1 MKKFLLSLAVVLGM
15 GAVAQAADVT
25 LPGTDK
31 KWNAY
36 TWTKAGDDYTGTVE
50 GYTLTL
56 AKGTSTSALSA
67 PDQYSIRVHAGA
79 NLTVTAPAGTT
90 FKQVVV
96 KGAADSKATN
106 ATATGWTVS
115 CSGKAGA
122 TFVATFTSET
132 PQSSITFDGAGKQLR
147 VGSITL
153 GDGSGTVD
161 PTPDPDP
168 TPSVTEYDSFA
179 KLAAAGSGAEGKVNG
194 PVYFIYANATGTDV
208 QVKDSKGGYM
218 LVYRPASVPAGLVN
232 GDAFAYVQGKYSPYK
247 NLPEVASATFGEVT
261 KGGAAVAPEEPGLDE
276 ISAAM
281 ANTYVKLSGVSIS
294 GLSGKSFTI
303 TDADGNTVKGYNT
316 FNLAA
321 IPEGENQ
328 TIIGFVRVF
337 KTDVQIAPVTIEG
350 GVVVPVV
357 ETPVFSVAAGAVEKG
372 TEVTISCA
380 TEGATIHYT
389 TDGSFVS
396 ATSPV
401 YSEPIV
407 INEAMTIKAI
417 AVKEGMT
424 DSKLAQAAYT
434 IKADTPVEPIS
445 GTTATFDFTKPGELN
460 PVVSVPQNPSNG
472 NGVNVDGVE
481 FTNNGITFKSV
492 KTQSSKDLARVHY
505 NKGWHLRS
513 YSGNTMTISATNGYK
528 LTSIVFEANAPKY
541 ATALSESTYSA
552 GSYSNGTV
560 NFAEVKNDVETVTIT
575 PNATVGINNIT
586 VSFAV
591 KAPVLELPA
600 GATEPMPLDNYTNAE
615 TNNYFVVKVSWPE
628 GLTLHYK
635 TNCRGTQLDGVT
647 LPYSEKQKALDFA
660 AGNNADKTLTDPL
673 TGDLTGTATVSRSA
687 GTNAATFGFASQ
699 GTFECY
705 VVDAAGNQSDT
716 KKLQFT
722 GTSTGV
728 EDIIAN
734 GADDSEA
741 VYYNL
746 QGVRVANP
754 AAGNLYIKVQGDK
767 ATKVLVK

>member
-1 MKKFLLSLAVVLGM
+1 MKKFLLSLAVVLGLST
-15 GAVAQAADVT
+15 VAQAADVT
-25 LPGTDK
+25 LPGADK

-36 TWTKAGDDYTGTVE
+36 TWDKAGDGYTATVE

-67 PDQYSIRVHAGA
+67 PDQYSIRVYAGA
-79 NLTVTAPAGTT
+79 NLTVTAPSGTT

-96 KGAADSKATN
+96 KGAANSKAIN

-115 CSGKAGA
+115 CSGAAGA

-153 GDGSGTVD
+153 SSEAGGTVDPD
-161 PTPDPDP
+161 PTPDPTPD
-168 TPSVTEYDSFA
+168 PSVTEYDSFA

-232 GDAFAYVQGKYSPYK
+232 GDAFAYVQGKYSPYN
-247 NLPEVASATFGEVT
+247 NLPEVASATFGDVT
-261 KGGAAVAPEEPGLDE
+261 KGGAPIAPEEPGLDE

-337 KTDVQIAPVTIEG
+337 KTDVQIAPVTIDG

-401 YSEPIV
+401 YSAPIV

-434 IKADTPVEPIS
+434 IKTETPVGPTT
-445 GTTATFDFTKPGELN
+445 GTTATFTFSDPSTLSPAYTLDQAVDDGKTGNKKIDVNDVTFVANGAKIVDSGTGTSARLYYQTSSTAWSYRIYKN
-460 PVVSVPQNPSNG
+460 SV
-472 NGVNVDGVE
+472 
-481 FTNNGITFKSV
+481 
-492 KTQSSKDLARVHY
+492 L
-505 NKGWHLRS
+505 
-513 YSGNTMTISATNGYK
+513 TMTAPEGYK
-528 LTSIVFEANAPKY
+528 FVSIVFDPQTTAY
-541 ATALSESTYSA
+541 AGKLAQ
-552 GSYSNGTV
+552 
-560 NFAEVKNDVETVTIT
+560 
-575 PNATVGINNIT
+575 AT
-586 VSFAV
+586 F
-591 KAPVLELPA
+591 
-600 GATEPMPLDNYTNAE
+600 
-615 TNNYFVVKVSWPE
+615 
-628 GLTLHYK
+628 
-635 TNCRGTQLDGVT
+635 
-647 LPYSEKQKALDFA
+647 
-660 AGNNADKTLTDPL
+660 
-673 TGDLTGTATVSRSA
+673 SA
-687 GTNAATFGFASQ
+687 GTYDADSKTLNIGDGVVTEVTLTPGATLGFN
-699 GTFECY
+699 TITYNFTK
-705 VVDAAGNQSDT
+705 SD
-716 KKLQFT
+716 
-722 GTSTGV
+722 GV
-728 EDIIAN
+728 NDIITED
-734 GADDSEA
+734 ADAPA
-741 VYYNL
+741 VYYNM

-754 AAGNLYIKVQGDK
+754 AAGNLYIKVQGSK

>member
-1 MKKFLLSLAVVLGM
+1 MKKILLSLAVVLGM

-25 LPGTDK
+25 LPGADK

-36 TWTKAGDDYTGTVE
+36 TWTQAGDDYTGTVE

-56 AKGTSTSALSA
+56 AKGTSSNALVA
-67 PDQYSIRVHAGA
+67 PDQYSIRVYAGA

-96 KGAADSKATN
+96 KGDAKSKATN
-106 ATATGWTVS
+106 ATADGWTVS
-115 CSGKAGA
+115 CSGDAGA

-153 GDGSGTVD
+153 SSEAGGTVDPD
-161 PTPDPDP
+161 PTPDPTPD
-168 TPSVTEYDSFA
+168 PSVTEYDSFA

-232 GDAFAYVQGKYSPYK
+232 GDAFAYVKGKYSPYN
-247 NLPEVASATFGEVT
+247 NLPEVASATFGDVT
-261 KGGAAVAPEEPGLDE
+261 KGGAPIAPEEPGLDE

-294 GLSGKSFTI
+294 SLSGKNFTI

-316 FNLAA
+316 FNLEA

-328 TIIGFVRVF
+328 TIVGFVRVF
-337 KTDVQIAPVTIEG
+337 KTDVQIAPVTIDG

-434 IKADTPVEPIS
+434 IKTETPVGPTT
-445 GTTATFDFTKPGELN
+445 GTTATFTFSD
-460 PVVSVPQNPSNG
+460 PSTLTPAYTLDQAVDDGTTG
-472 NGVNVDGVE
+472 NKKIDVLGVE
-481 FTNNGITFKSV
+481 FVANGAKIATTGTGNAPRLYYQT
-492 KTQSSKDLARVHY
+492 TQEAWTYRVY
-505 NKGWHLRS
+505 KNTVM
-513 YSGNTMTISATNGYK
+513 TMTAPEGYK
-528 LTSIVFEANAPKY
+528 FVSIVFDPQTTTYAN
-541 ATALSESTYSA
+541 
-552 GSYSNGTV
+552 
-560 NFAEVKNDVETVTIT
+560 
-575 PNATVGINNIT
+575 
-586 VSFAV
+586 
-591 KAPVLELPA
+591 
-600 GATEPMPLDNYTNAE
+600 
-615 TNNYFVVKVSWPE
+615 
-628 GLTLHYK
+628 
-635 TNCRGTQLDGVT
+635 QL
-647 LPYSEKQKALDFA
+647 A
-660 AGNNADKTLTDPL
+660 AAN
-673 TGDLTGTATVSRSA
+673 VFSA
-687 GTNAATFGFASQ
+687 GTYDSANKTLNFAGDAAVSEVTFTPAATTGFNSI
-699 GTFECY
+699 TYNFSKT
-705 VVDAAGNQSDT
+705 DAVN
-716 KKLQFT
+716 
-722 GTSTGV
+722 
-728 EDIIAN
+728 DIIAED
-734 GADDSEA
+734 ADAPA
-741 VYYNL
+741 VYYNM
-746 QGVRVANP
+746 QGVRVATP
-754 AAGNLYIKVQGDK
+754 AAGNLYIKVQGSK

>member
-1 MKKFLLSLAVVLGM
+1 MKKILLSLAVVLGM

-25 LPGTDK
+25 LPGADK

-36 TWTKAGDDYTGTVE
+36 TWTQAGDAFNATVE

-56 AKGTSTSALSA
+56 AKGTSSSALVA

-96 KGAADSKATN
+96 KGAANSKATN

-115 CSGKAGA
+115 CSGAAGA

-161 PTPDPDP
+161 PTPDPTPD
-168 TPSVTEYDSFA
+168 PSVTEYDSFA

-232 GDAFAYVQGKYSPYK
+232 GDAFAYVQGKYSPYN
-247 NLPEVASATFGEVT
+247 NLPEVASATFGDVT
-261 KGGAAVAPEEPGLDE
+261 KGGAPIAPEEPGLDE

-294 GLSGKSFTI
+294 GLSGKNFTI

-316 FNLAA
+316 FNLDA

-337 KTDVQIAPVTIEG
+337 KTDVQIAPVTIES

-434 IKADTPVEPIS
+434 IKTETPVGPTT
-445 GTTATFDFTKPGELN
+445 GTTATFTFSD
-460 PVVSVPQNPSNG
+460 PSTLTPAYTLDQAVDDGTTG
-472 NGVNVDGVE
+472 NKKIDVLGVE
-481 FTNNGITFKSV
+481 FVANGAKIATTGTGNAPRLYYQT
-492 KTQSSKDLARVHY
+492 TQEAWTYRVY
-505 NKGWHLRS
+505 KNTVM
-513 YSGNTMTISATNGYK
+513 TMTAPEGYK
-528 LTSIVFEANAPKY
+528 FVSIVFDPQTTTYAN
-541 ATALSESTYSA
+541 
-552 GSYSNGTV
+552 
-560 NFAEVKNDVETVTIT
+560 
-575 PNATVGINNIT
+575 
-586 VSFAV
+586 
-591 KAPVLELPA
+591 
-600 GATEPMPLDNYTNAE
+600 
-615 TNNYFVVKVSWPE
+615 
-628 GLTLHYK
+628 
-635 TNCRGTQLDGVT
+635 QL
-647 LPYSEKQKALDFA
+647 A
-660 AGNNADKTLTDPL
+660 AAN
-673 TGDLTGTATVSRSA
+673 VFSA
-687 GTNAATFGFASQ
+687 GTYDSANKTLNFAGDAAVSEVTFTPAATTGFNSI
-699 GTFECY
+699 TYNFSKT
-705 VVDAAGNQSDT
+705 DAVN
-716 KKLQFT
+716 
-722 GTSTGV
+722 
-728 EDIIAN
+728 DIIAED
-734 GADDSEA
+734 ADAPA
-741 VYYNL
+741 VYYNM

-754 AAGNLYIKVQGDK
+754 AAGNLYIKVQGSK

>member
-1 MKKFLLSLAVVLGM
+1 MKKFLLSLAVVLGLST
-15 GAVAQAADVT
+15 VAQAADVT

-36 TWTKAGDDYTGTVE
+36 TWTQAGDAFNATVE

-56 AKGTSTSALSA
+56 AKGTSSNALVA
-67 PDQYSIRVHAGA
+67 PDQYSIRVYAGA

-96 KGAADSKATN
+96 KGDAKSKATN

-115 CSGKAGA
+115 CSGAAGA

-153 GDGSGTVD
+153 SSEAGGTVDPD
-161 PTPDPDP
+161 PTPDPTPD
-168 TPSVTEYDSFA
+168 PSVTEYDSFA

-232 GDAFAYVQGKYSPYK
+232 GDAFAYVQGKYSPYN
-247 NLPEVASATFGEVT
+247 NLPEVASATFGDVT
-261 KGGAAVAPEEPGLDE
+261 KGGAPIAPEEPGLDE

-294 GLSGKSFTI
+294 GLIGKNFTI

-316 FNLAA
+316 FNLDA

-328 TIIGFVRVF
+328 TIVGFVRVF
-337 KTDVQIAPVTIEG
+337 KTDVQIAPVTIDG

-434 IKADTPVEPIS
+434 IKTETPVGPTT
-445 GTTATFDFTKPGELN
+445 GTTATFTFSDPSTLTPAYTLDQAVDDGKTGNKKIDVNDVTFVANGAKIVDSGTGTSARLYYQTSSTAWSYRIYN
-460 PVVSVPQNPSNG
+460 NSV
-472 NGVNVDGVE
+472 
-481 FTNNGITFKSV
+481 
-492 KTQSSKDLARVHY
+492 L
-505 NKGWHLRS
+505 
-513 YSGNTMTISATNGYK
+513 TMTAPEGYK
-528 LTSIVFEANAPKY
+528 FVSIVFDPQTTAY
-541 ATALSESTYSA
+541 AGKLAQ
-552 GSYSNGTV
+552 
-560 NFAEVKNDVETVTIT
+560 
-575 PNATVGINNIT
+575 AT
-586 VSFAV
+586 F
-591 KAPVLELPA
+591 
-600 GATEPMPLDNYTNAE
+600 
-615 TNNYFVVKVSWPE
+615 
-628 GLTLHYK
+628 
-635 TNCRGTQLDGVT
+635 
-647 LPYSEKQKALDFA
+647 
-660 AGNNADKTLTDPL
+660 
-673 TGDLTGTATVSRSA
+673 SA
-687 GTNAATFGFASQ
+687 GTYDADSKTLNIGDGVVTEVTLTPGATLGFN
-699 GTFECY
+699 TITYNFTK
-705 VVDAAGNQSDT
+705 SD
-716 KKLQFT
+716 
-722 GTSTGV
+722 GV
-728 EDIIAN
+728 NDIITED
-734 GADDSEA
+734 ADAPA
-741 VYYNL
+741 VYYNM

-754 AAGNLYIKVQGDK
+754 AAGNLYIKVQGSK

>member
-1 MKKFLLSLAVVLGM
+1 MKKILLSLAVVLGM

-25 LPGTDK
+25 LPGADK

-36 TWTKAGDDYTGTVE
+36 TWTQAGDDFTGDVE

-56 AKGTSTSALSA
+56 AKGTSTNTLVA
-67 PDQYSIRVHAGA
+67 PDQYSIRVYAGA
-79 NLTVTAPAGTT
+79 SLTVTAPAGTT

-96 KGAADSKATN
+96 KGAANSKATN

-115 CSGKAGA
+115 CSGAAGA

-161 PTPDPDP
+161 PTPDPTPD
-168 TPSVTEYDSFA
+168 PSVTEYDSFA

-232 GDAFAYVQGKYSPYK
+232 GDAFAYVQGKYSPYN

-316 FNLAA
+316 FNLDA

-328 TIIGFVRVF
+328 TIVGFVRVF
-337 KTDVQIAPVTIEG
+337 KTDVQIAPVTIDG

-389 TDGSFVS
+389 TDGTYVD

-401 YSEPIV
+401 YNGTPIV

-460 PVVSVPQNPSNG
+460 PVVSIPQDLSNG
-472 NGVNVDGVE
+472 KFVNVDGKE

-492 KTQSSKDLARVHY
+492 KQQSSTNPARVHY
-505 NKGWHLRS
+505 NEGWHLRS

-528 LTSIVFEANAPKY
+528 LTSIVFEANTTSY
-541 ATALSESTYSA
+541 ATALSNSTYSA
-552 GSYSNGTV
+552 GSYSNGTL

-575 PNATVGINNIT
+575 PQATVGINNIT

-591 KAPVLELPA
+591 KAPVLSMEV
-600 GATEPMPLDNYTNAE
+600 GYNTESPVNLTEYSNGE
-615 TNNYFVVKVSWPE
+615 KKYFDVTVKVKR
-628 GLTLHYK
+628 TLV
-635 TNCRGTQLDGVT
+635 L
-647 LPYSEKQKALDFA
+647 ALSSMVI
-660 AGNNADKTLTDPL
+660 L
-673 TGDLTGTATVSRSA
+673 
-687 GTNAATFGFASQ
+687 
-699 GTFECY
+699 
-705 VVDAAGNQSDT
+705 
-716 KKLQFT
+716 
-722 GTSTGV
+722 
-728 EDIIAN
+728 
-734 GADDSEA
+734 
-741 VYYNL
+741 
-746 QGVRVANP
+746 
-754 AAGNLYIKVQGDK
+754 
-767 ATKVLVK
+767 

>member
-1 MKKFLLSLAVVLGM
+1 MKKILLSLAVVLGM

-25 LPGTDK
+25 LPGADK

-36 TWTKAGDDYTGTVE
+36 TWTEAGDDYTGTVE

-56 AKGTSTSALSA
+56 AKGTSSNTLVA
-67 PDQYSIRVHAGA
+67 PDQYSIRVYAGA

-96 KGAADSKATN
+96 KGAANSKATN

-115 CSGKAGA
+115 CSGAAGA

-153 GDGSGTVD
+153 SSEAGGTVDPD
-161 PTPDPDP
+161 PTPDPTPD
-168 TPSVTEYDSFA
+168 PSVTEYDSFA

-218 LVYRPASVPAGLVN
+218 LIYRPASVPAGLVN
-232 GDAFAYVQGKYSPYK
+232 GDAFAYVQGKYSPYN

-316 FNLAA
+316 FNLEA

-389 TDGSFVS
+389 TDGTYVD

-401 YSEPIV
+401 YNGTPIV

-434 IKADTPVEPIS
+434 IKTETPVGPTT
-445 GTTATFDFTKPGELN
+445 GTTATFTFSD
-460 PVVSVPQNPSNG
+460 PSTLTPAYTLDQAVDDGTTG
-472 NGVNVDGVE
+472 NKKIDVLGVE
-481 FTNNGITFKSV
+481 FVANGAKIATTGTGNAPRLYYQT
-492 KTQSSKDLARVHY
+492 TQEAWTYRVY
-505 NKGWHLRS
+505 KNTVM
-513 YSGNTMTISATNGYK
+513 TMTAPEGYK
-528 LTSIVFEANAPKY
+528 FVSIVFDPQTTTYAN
-541 ATALSESTYSA
+541 
-552 GSYSNGTV
+552 
-560 NFAEVKNDVETVTIT
+560 
-575 PNATVGINNIT
+575 
-586 VSFAV
+586 
-591 KAPVLELPA
+591 
-600 GATEPMPLDNYTNAE
+600 
-615 TNNYFVVKVSWPE
+615 
-628 GLTLHYK
+628 
-635 TNCRGTQLDGVT
+635 QL
-647 LPYSEKQKALDFA
+647 A
-660 AGNNADKTLTDPL
+660 AAN
-673 TGDLTGTATVSRSA
+673 VFSA
-687 GTNAATFGFASQ
+687 GTYDSANKTLNFAGDAAVSEVTFTPAATTGFNSI
-699 GTFECY
+699 TYNFSKT
-705 VVDAAGNQSDT
+705 DAVN
-716 KKLQFT
+716 
-722 GTSTGV
+722 
-728 EDIIAN
+728 DIIAED
-734 GADDSEA
+734 ADAPA
-741 VYYNL
+741 VYYNM

-754 AAGNLYIKVQGDK
+754 AAGNLYIKVQGSK

>member
-1 MKKFLLSLAVVLGM
+1 MKKILLSLAVVLGM

-25 LPGTDK
+25 LPGADK

-36 TWTKAGDDYTGTVE
+36 TWTQAGDDYTGTVE

-56 AKGTSTSALSA
+56 AKGTSSNTLVA
-67 PDQYSIRVHAGA
+67 PDQYSIRVYAGA

-96 KGAADSKATN
+96 KGAANSKATN

-115 CSGKAGA
+115 CSGAAGA

-153 GDGSGTVD
+153 SSEAGGTVDPD
-161 PTPDPDP
+161 PTPDPTPD
-168 TPSVTEYDSFA
+168 PSVTEYDSFA

-232 GDAFAYVQGKYSPYK
+232 GDAFAYVQGKYSPYN
-247 NLPEVASATFGEVT
+247 NLPEVASATFGDVT

-316 FNLAA
+316 FNLDA

-328 TIIGFVRVF
+328 TIVGFVRVF
-337 KTDVQIAPVTIEG
+337 KTDVQIAPVTIDG

-434 IKADTPVEPIS
+434 IKTETPVGPTT
-445 GTTATFDFTKPGELN
+445 GTTATFTFSD
-460 PVVSVPQNPSNG
+460 PSTLTPAYTLDQAVDDGTTG
-472 NGVNVDGVE
+472 NKKIDVLGVE
-481 FTNNGITFKSV
+481 FVANGAKIATTGTGNAPRLYYQT
-492 KTQSSKDLARVHY
+492 TQEAWTYRVY
-505 NKGWHLRS
+505 KNTVM
-513 YSGNTMTISATNGYK
+513 TMTAPEGYK
-528 LTSIVFEANAPKY
+528 FVSIVFDPQTTTYAN
-541 ATALSESTYSA
+541 
-552 GSYSNGTV
+552 
-560 NFAEVKNDVETVTIT
+560 
-575 PNATVGINNIT
+575 
-586 VSFAV
+586 
-591 KAPVLELPA
+591 
-600 GATEPMPLDNYTNAE
+600 
-615 TNNYFVVKVSWPE
+615 
-628 GLTLHYK
+628 
-635 TNCRGTQLDGVT
+635 QL
-647 LPYSEKQKALDFA
+647 A
-660 AGNNADKTLTDPL
+660 AAN
-673 TGDLTGTATVSRSA
+673 VFSA
-687 GTNAATFGFASQ
+687 GTYDSANKTLNFAGDAAVSEVTFTPAATTGFNSI
-699 GTFECY
+699 TYNFSKT
-705 VVDAAGNQSDT
+705 DAVN
-716 KKLQFT
+716 
-722 GTSTGV
+722 
-728 EDIIAN
+728 DIIAED
-734 GADDSEA
+734 ADAPA
-741 VYYNL
+741 VYYNM

-754 AAGNLYIKVQGDK
+754 AAGNLYIKVQGSK

>member
-1 MKKFLLSLAVVLGM
+1 MKKILLSLAVVLGM

-25 LPGTDK
+25 LPGADK

-36 TWTKAGDDYTGTVE
+36 TWTEAGDDYTGTVE

-56 AKGTSTSALSA
+56 AKGTSSNTLVA
-67 PDQYSIRVHAGA
+67 PDQYSIRVYAGA

-96 KGAADSKATN
+96 KGAANSKATN

-115 CSGKAGA
+115 CSGAAGA

-153 GDGSGTVD
+153 SSEAGGTVDPD
-161 PTPDPDP
+161 PTPDPTPD
-168 TPSVTEYDSFA
+168 PSVTEYDSFA

-232 GDAFAYVQGKYSPYK
+232 GDAFAYVQGKYSPYN
-247 NLPEVASATFGEVT
+247 NLPEVASATFGDVT
-261 KGGAAVAPEEPGLDE
+261 KGGAPIAPEEPGLDE
-276 ISAAM
+276 ISATM
-281 ANTYVKLSGVSIS
+281 ANTYVKLSGVRIS
-294 GLSGKSFTI
+294 GLSGKNFTI

-337 KTDVQIAPVTIEG
+337 KTDVQIAPVTIDG

-434 IKADTPVEPIS
+434 IKQDTPVGPTT
-445 GTTATFDFTKPGELN
+445 GTTATFTFSD
-460 PVVSVPQNPSNG
+460 PSTLTPAYTLDQAVDDGTTG
-472 NGVNVDGVE
+472 NKKIDVLGVE
-481 FTNNGITFKSV
+481 FVANGAKIATTGTGNAPRLYYQT
-492 KTQSSKDLARVHY
+492 TQEAWTYRVY
-505 NKGWHLRS
+505 KNTVM
-513 YSGNTMTISATNGYK
+513 TMTAPEGYK
-528 LTSIVFEANAPKY
+528 FVSIVFDPQTTTYAN
-541 ATALSESTYSA
+541 
-552 GSYSNGTV
+552 
-560 NFAEVKNDVETVTIT
+560 
-575 PNATVGINNIT
+575 
-586 VSFAV
+586 
-591 KAPVLELPA
+591 
-600 GATEPMPLDNYTNAE
+600 
-615 TNNYFVVKVSWPE
+615 
-628 GLTLHYK
+628 
-635 TNCRGTQLDGVT
+635 QL
-647 LPYSEKQKALDFA
+647 A
-660 AGNNADKTLTDPL
+660 AAN
-673 TGDLTGTATVSRSA
+673 VFSA
-687 GTNAATFGFASQ
+687 GTYDSANKTLNFAGDAAVSEVTFTPAATTGFNSI
-699 GTFECY
+699 TYNFSKT
-705 VVDAAGNQSDT
+705 DAVN
-716 KKLQFT
+716 
-722 GTSTGV
+722 
-728 EDIIAN
+728 DIIAED
-734 GADDSEA
+734 ADAPA
-741 VYYNL
+741 VYYNM

-754 AAGNLYIKVQGDK
+754 AAGNLYIKVQGSK

>member
-1 MKKFLLSLAVVLGM
+1 MKKILLSLAVVLGM

-25 LPGTDK
+25 LPGVDK

-36 TWTKAGDDYTGTVE
+36 TWTQAGDDYTGTVE
-50 GYTLTL
+50 DYTLTL
-56 AKGTSTSALSA
+56 AKGTSSNALVA
-67 PDQYSIRVHAGA
+67 PDQYSIRVYGGA

-96 KGAADSKATN
+96 KGAANSKAIN

-115 CSGKAGA
+115 CSGAAGA
-122 TFVATFTSET
+122 SFVATFTSET

-153 GDGSGTVD
+153 SSEAGGTVDPD
-161 PTPDPDP
+161 PTPDPTPD
-168 TPSVTEYDSFA
+168 PSVTEYDSFA

-232 GDAFAYVQGKYSPYK
+232 GDAFAYVQGKYSPYN
-247 NLPEVASATFGEVT
+247 NLPEVASATFGDVT
-261 KGGAAVAPEEPGLDE
+261 KGGAPIAPEEPGLDE

-294 GLSGKSFTI
+294 GLSGKNFTI

-316 FNLAA
+316 FNLEA

-337 KTDVQIAPVTIEG
+337 KTDVQIAPVTIDG

-434 IKADTPVEPIS
+434 IKQDTPVGPTT
-445 GTTATFDFTKPGELN
+445 GTTATFTFSD
-460 PVVSVPQNPSNG
+460 PSTLSPAYTLDQAVDDGTTG
-472 NGVNVDGVE
+472 NKKIDVLGVE
-481 FTNNGITFKSV
+481 FVANGAKIATTGTGNAPRLYYQT
-492 KTQSSKDLARVHY
+492 TQEAWTYRVY
-505 NKGWHLRS
+505 KNTVM
-513 YSGNTMTISATNGYK
+513 TMTAPEGYK
-528 LTSIVFEANAPKY
+528 FVSIVFDPQTTTYAN
-541 ATALSESTYSA
+541 
-552 GSYSNGTV
+552 
-560 NFAEVKNDVETVTIT
+560 
-575 PNATVGINNIT
+575 
-586 VSFAV
+586 
-591 KAPVLELPA
+591 
-600 GATEPMPLDNYTNAE
+600 
-615 TNNYFVVKVSWPE
+615 
-628 GLTLHYK
+628 
-635 TNCRGTQLDGVT
+635 QL
-647 LPYSEKQKALDFA
+647 A
-660 AGNNADKTLTDPL
+660 AAN
-673 TGDLTGTATVSRSA
+673 VFSA
-687 GTNAATFGFASQ
+687 GTYDSANKTLNFAGDAAVSEVTFTPAATTGFNSI
-699 GTFECY
+699 TYNFSKT
-705 VVDAAGNQSDT
+705 DAVN
-716 KKLQFT
+716 
-722 GTSTGV
+722 
-728 EDIIAN
+728 DIIAED
-734 GADDSEA
+734 ADAPA
-741 VYYNL
+741 VYYNM

-754 AAGNLYIKVQGDK
+754 AAGNLYIKVQGSK

>member
-1 MKKFLLSLAVVLGM
+1 MKKFLLSLAVVLGLST
-15 GAVAQAADVT
+15 VAQAADVT

-36 TWTKAGDDYTGTVE
+36 TWTQAGDDYTGTVE

-56 AKGTSTSALSA
+56 AKGTSSNALVA
-67 PDQYSIRVHAGA
+67 PDQYSIRVYGGA
-79 NLTVTAPAGTT
+79 NLTVTAPSGTT

-96 KGAADSKATN
+96 KGAANSKATN

-115 CSGKAGA
+115 CSGAAGA

-153 GDGSGTVD
+153 SSEGGSV
-161 PTPDPDP
+161 TPDPDP
-168 TPSVTEYDSFA
+168 TPDPSVTEYDSFA
-179 KLAAAGSGAEGKVNG
+179 GLAAAGTGAEGKVNG

-232 GDAFAYVQGKYSPYK
+232 GDAFAYVQGKYSPYN
-247 NLPEVASATFGEVT
+247 NLPEVASATFGDVT
-261 KGGAAVAPEEPGLDE
+261 KGGAPIAPEEPGLDE

-294 GLSGKSFTI
+294 GLSGKNFTI

-316 FNLAA
+316 FNLDA

-337 KTDVQIAPVTIEG
+337 KTNVQIAPVTIEG

-372 TEVTISCA
+372 TEVSISCA

-434 IKADTPVEPIS
+434 IKTETPVGPTT
-445 GTTATFDFTKPGELN
+445 GTTATFTFSD
-460 PVVSVPQNPSNG
+460 PSTLTPAYTLDQAVDDGTTG
-472 NGVNVDGVE
+472 NKKIDVLGVE
-481 FTNNGITFKSV
+481 FVANGAKIATTGTGNAPRLYYQT
-492 KTQSSKDLARVHY
+492 TQEAWTYRVY
-505 NKGWHLRS
+505 KNTVM
-513 YSGNTMTISATNGYK
+513 TMTAPEGYK
-528 LTSIVFEANAPKY
+528 FVSIVFDPQTTTYAN
-541 ATALSESTYSA
+541 
-552 GSYSNGTV
+552 
-560 NFAEVKNDVETVTIT
+560 
-575 PNATVGINNIT
+575 
-586 VSFAV
+586 
-591 KAPVLELPA
+591 
-600 GATEPMPLDNYTNAE
+600 
-615 TNNYFVVKVSWPE
+615 
-628 GLTLHYK
+628 
-635 TNCRGTQLDGVT
+635 QL
-647 LPYSEKQKALDFA
+647 A
-660 AGNNADKTLTDPL
+660 AAN
-673 TGDLTGTATVSRSA
+673 VFSA
-687 GTNAATFGFASQ
+687 GTYDSANKTLNFAGDAAVSEVTFTPAATTGFNSI
-699 GTFECY
+699 TYNFSKT
-705 VVDAAGNQSDT
+705 DAVN
-716 KKLQFT
+716 
-722 GTSTGV
+722 
-728 EDIIAN
+728 DIIAED
-734 GADDSEA
+734 ADAPA
-741 VYYNL
+741 VYYNM

-754 AAGNLYIKVQGDK
+754 AAGNLYIKVQGSK

>member
-1 MKKFLLSLAVVLGM
+1 MKKILLSLAVVLGLST
-15 GAVAQAADVT
+15 VAQAADVT
-25 LPGTDK
+25 LPGADK

-36 TWTKAGDDYTGTVE
+36 TWTQAGDDFTGDVE

-56 AKGTSTSALSA
+56 AKGTSTNTLVA
-67 PDQYSIRVHAGA
+67 PDQYSIRVYAGA
-79 NLTVTAPAGTT
+79 SLTVTAPAGTT

-96 KGAADSKATN
+96 KGAANSKATN

-115 CSGKAGA
+115 CSGDAGA

-153 GDGSGTVD
+153 SSEAGGTVDPD
-161 PTPDPDP
+161 PTPDPTPD
-168 TPSVTEYDSFA
+168 PSVTEYDSFA

-232 GDAFAYVQGKYSPYK
+232 GDAFAYVQGKYSPYN

-294 GLSGKSFTI
+294 GLSGKNFTI

-316 FNLAA
+316 FNLEA

-337 KTDVQIAPVTIEG
+337 KTDVQIAPVTIDG

-389 TDGSFVS
+389 TDGSYVD

-401 YSEPIV
+401 YNGTPIV

-434 IKADTPVEPIS
+434 IKADTPVGPTTGTEATFVFTDPS
-445 GTTATFDFTKPGELN
+445 TLTPAYTLEQAVDDGTT
-460 PVVSVPQNPSNG
+460 G
-472 NGVNVDGVE
+472 NKKIEVLGVE
-481 FTNNGITFKSV
+481 FVANGAKIAT
-492 KTQSSKDLARVHY
+492 TGTGNAPRLYYQTSKDAWTYRVY
-505 NKGWHLRS
+505 KN
-513 YSGNTMTISATNGYK
+513 NVMTMTAPEGYK
-528 LTSIVFEANAPKY
+528 FVSIVFDPQTTTYAN
-541 ATALSESTYSA
+541 
-552 GSYSNGTV
+552 
-560 NFAEVKNDVETVTIT
+560 
-575 PNATVGINNIT
+575 
-586 VSFAV
+586 
-591 KAPVLELPA
+591 
-600 GATEPMPLDNYTNAE
+600 
-615 TNNYFVVKVSWPE
+615 
-628 GLTLHYK
+628 
-635 TNCRGTQLDGVT
+635 QL
-647 LPYSEKQKALDFA
+647 A
-660 AGNNADKTLTDPL
+660 AAN
-673 TGDLTGTATVSRSA
+673 VFSA
-687 GTNAATFGFASQ
+687 GTYDSANKTLNFAGDAAVSEVTFTPAATTGFNSI
-699 GTFECY
+699 TYNFSKT
-705 VVDAAGNQSDT
+705 DAVN
-716 KKLQFT
+716 
-722 GTSTGV
+722 
-728 EDIIAN
+728 DIIAED
-734 GADDSEA
+734 ADAPA
-741 VYYNL
+741 VYYNM
-746 QGVRVANP
+746 QGVRVATP
-754 AAGNLYIKVQGDK
+754 AAGNLYIKVQGSK